1 MAKHNNGF
9 KILSHREEMLLN
21 EEEITA
27 YYSELR
33 EYCKSRRLT
42 NTTFA
47 ATKIGPILKKPTE
60 AIARAVC
67 KVLAGGEVK
76 IVVDGTENILMER
89 SYLQARIKA
98 LWMDSCGFRIVLSML

>member
-27 YYSELR
+27 YYSGLR

-47 ATKIGPILKKPTE
+47 ATKIGPIL
-60 AIARAVC
+60 
-67 KVLAGGEVK
+67 
-76 IVVDGTENILMER
+76 
-89 SYLQARIKA
+89 
-98 LWMDSCGFRIVLSML
+98 